1 MVRYVEEFVSQLGR
15 RHVRKGYSMAI
26 PKGKGWK
33 KSVREEQ
40 QRRSREIVVSFSLP
54 DPPKSAPT
62 DAKATDETAKNEKN
76 SDRPPITFRF

>member
-1 MVRYVEEFVSQLGR
+1 
-15 RHVRKGYSMAI
+15 MAI

-62 DAKATDETAKNEKN
+62 DAKATDETAKKE
-76 SDRPPITFRF
+76 DTPERPPITFRF